1 MTNKGTFKNFMMMLR
16 KQMTLMDNESFFKSD
31 VCQFLVHK
39 TKLSAVRL
47 LNIISNDKI
56 INPKSLGDIWH
67 RAGNEFKE
75 LSDVAKHNYLYSSVY
90 S

>member
-1 MTNKGTFKNFMMMLR
+1 
-16 KQMTLMDNESFFKSD
+16 MTLMDNESFFKSD

>member
-1 MTNKGTFKNFMMMLR
+1 MLR

-31 VCQFLVHK
+31 VFQFLVVHK
-39 TKLSAVRL
+39 TKLSAARL

-75 LSDVAKHNYLYSSVY
+75 LSDIAKYNCLYSSVY

>member
-1 MTNKGTFKNFMMMLR
+1 MLR